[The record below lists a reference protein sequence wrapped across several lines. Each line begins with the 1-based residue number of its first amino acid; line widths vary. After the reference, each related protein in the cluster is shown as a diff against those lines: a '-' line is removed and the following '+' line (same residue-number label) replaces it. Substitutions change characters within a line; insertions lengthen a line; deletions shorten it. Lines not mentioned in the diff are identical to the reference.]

1 MKFYDLFE
9 NQDQIYVI
17 IENLPS
23 HTLLDYVLKNPFFSE
38 DKAAKVIF
46 RIIKIIAYLHSKK
59 IMHRDI
65 KLENFIFR

>member
-9 NQDQIYVI
+9 SQDQIYI
-17 IENLPS
+17 IVENLPS
-23 HTLLDYVLKNPFFSE
+23 YTLLDYVQKNPLFSE
-38 DKAAKVIF
+38 EKAAKAIF

>member
-1 MKFYDLFE
+1 MKFFDLFE

-17 IENLPS
+17 IDNLPT
-23 HTLLDYVLKNPFFSE
+23 HTLLDYVQKNPLFSE
-38 DKAAKVIF
+38 EKAAKTIF
-46 RIIKIIAYLHSKK
+46 RIIKIVAYLHSKK